1 MYNAAAVFN
10 ASIAEARGL
19 TALFDYLTANV
30 GGPFSYDDLLR
41 SQIVYSVSAFD
52 KLMHD
57 IIRIGMV
64 ACFTGARPP
73 TDKYNAEPISIL
85 VHGTLIAATVPPKEI
100 IFEGEV
106 MTKLSRLSFQDPEK
120 VAEGLSLVWGEKN
133 KWVTIAG
140 VMGKTVDDAR
150 TTLKLIVGRRN
161 AIVHESDRNPL
172 TNVKTAITAP
182 EVKAVTDFLELCGN
196 TIVGLVA

>member
-1 MYNAAAVFN
+1 MYNAGAVFN
-10 ASIAEARGL
+10 AGIAEARDL
-19 TALFDYLTANV
+19 TALFNYLADNV
-30 GGPFSYDDLLR
+30 KGPFSYDDLLR
-41 SQIVYSVSAFD
+41 SQIVYSLSAFD

-64 ACFTGARPP
+64 ACYSGARPM
-73 TDKYNAEPISIL
+73 TDKYQAEPISLQLHGAL
-85 VHGTLIAATVPPKEI
+85 VSATVPPKE
-100 IFEGEV
+100 FVFQTEV
-106 MTKLSRLSFQDPEK
+106 VVKLSRLTFQDPEK
-120 VAEGLSLVWGEKN
+120 VAEGLSLIWGEKN
-133 KWVTIAG
+133 KWVKIAG